1 MLGVSLLWR
10 RGFSAVLCLSAH
22 HLHLWGATQP
32 QCKQLLWL
40 CAFLSEYPLDRR
52 KDPHCAL
59 ALLCFPCKRMSLESH
74 LRVLVRK
81 RESRMRWQLRVVCW
95 CLSAILWRKH
105 ITIKSTR
112 APQIH
117 FAKLPHC
124 SLGSSSSSVLRNAP
138 YRWEH
143 RSWRLLVCGVCPF
156 PWCSRAGGFMSVV
169 RAPFPG
175 VTVTLTWCRHNI

>member
-10 RGFSAVLCLSAH
+10 RGFSA
-22 HLHLWGATQP
+22 GA
-32 QCKQLLWL
+32 CFACQLITYIYEGQHNRSVSSCCD

-138 YRWEH
+138 YR
-143 RSWRLLVCGVCPF
+143 
-156 PWCSRAGGFMSVV
+156 
-169 RAPFPG
+169 
-175 VTVTLTWCRHNI
+175 